1 MSGLHSDPL
10 LAGLEH
16 HQPRLN
22 YRILIAGAVA
32 LLVLFLLLG
41 RLFQLQVL
49 EGQSYHEKARSN
61 RLRSS
66 VILAPRGNIYDRQ
79 GKVLATNKEAHSLQF
94 DPRRLSNA
102 QIYVTLRTLAQYLEH
117 PYEELR
123 DRLDFE
129 NPEPVFLYHDLDS
142 RELAL
147 VLEHKERLP
156 GVSIATSMER
166 YYPSRDLTTHF
177 LGHMGHITAED
188 LEQPA
193 FRNYYP
199 GTLLGKNG
207 LEKTY
212 EPFLKGTDGK
222 DTREA
227 HLHQEAA
234 SSQRVP
240 PLSGNNLTLT
250 IDKELQAYC
259 YSLLQRRQIAGSIVV
274 MHPQTG
280 ALLALASYPSYDPNL
295 FNRGLSQKQW
305 NALQKTA
312 CIPFW
317 IAAPTPMPQARFL
330 RSLPLWPVWAR
341 AI

>member
-177 LGHMGHITAED
+177 FGAYGAHYCRGS
-188 LEQPA
+188 
-193 FRNYYP
+193 
-199 GTLLGKNG
+199 GTTG
-207 LEKTY
+207 L
-212 EPFLKGTDGK
+212 P
-222 DTREA
+222 
-227 HLHQEAA
+227 
-234 SSQRVP
+234 
-240 PLSGNNLTLT
+240 
-250 IDKELQAYC
+250 
-259 YSLLQRRQIAGSIVV
+259 
-274 MHPQTG
+274 
-280 ALLALASYPSYDPNL
+280 
-295 FNRGLSQKQW
+295 
-305 NALQKTA
+305 
-312 CIPFW
+312 
-317 IAAPTPMPQARFL
+317 
-330 RSLPLWPVWAR
+330 
-341 AI
+341 